1 MWSMTRPLATVVLA
15 CAALGSLAFAGVRIA
30 GAKERHLGYYE
41 KYVQP
46 HVRVYGTTPALAA
59 VTLRSLRRPPG
70 FRDVL
75 PCKMG
80 EPDWACWARS
90 PSVPL
95 GDAAMGRL
103 FASMGVTP
111 YSVYKATHGDANP
124 AIQCGRLHQ
133 EHKYHLALQT
143 CQGEALKGKERLVVF
158 ATSIVTPADKPRTR
172 GVVGFHYP
180 TEVNVA
186 VIGHFQHEGIRPA
199 EESE

>member
-1 MWSMTRPLATVVLA
+1 MRRRLATVVLA
-15 CAALGSLAFAGVRIA
+15 CAAAGSLVVATVRIA
-30 GAKERHLGYYE
+30 GANQRHLGYYE

-46 HVRVYGTTPALAA
+46 HIRVYGTTPALAG

-70 FRDVL
+70 FRAV
-75 PCKMG
+75 PCKG
-80 EPDWACWARS
+80 LESNWACWARS

-95 GDAAMGRL
+95 GDATMGRL
-103 FASMGVTP
+103 LASMGITP
-111 YSVYKATHGDANP
+111 YSAHKATYSDDIP

-133 EHKYHLALQT
+133 ERKYHLALQT
-143 CQGEALKGKERLVVF
+143 CKGEALEDKERLTVF

-172 GVVGFHYP
+172 GVRGFPYP

-186 VIGHFQHEGIRPA
+186 VIGHFEHEGIRPA